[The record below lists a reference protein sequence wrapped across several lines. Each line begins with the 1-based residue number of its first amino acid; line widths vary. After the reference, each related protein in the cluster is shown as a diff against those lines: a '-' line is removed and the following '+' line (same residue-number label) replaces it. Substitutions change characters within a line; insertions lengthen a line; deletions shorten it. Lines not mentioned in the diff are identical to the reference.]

1 MQIIPAIDLKNK
13 KCVRLLQGEIDK
25 ETIYSENPVEMAL
38 LWQSKG
44 AKRLHIVDLDGAFT
58 GEMTNFEVIKAI
70 RKAVDMDIDVG
81 GGIRTLERAEILLD
95 AGINKIIF
103 GTVAVKDPK
112 LIKLAADKFADKITV
127 GIDAKDGKVAISGWV
142 GNTEILAEELV
153 QNMEKIGI
161 TEFIYTDISKDGMM
175 TGPNLKETQN
185 ICKITTRNIIASGG
199 VSCIEDIKN
208 LLALNQKN
216 LTGVITGKAIYD
228 GKLDLEEAIKLVE
241 TLHATSLPWRNFI

>member
-13 KCVRLLQGEIDK
+13 KCVRLLQGEKDK
-25 ETIYSENPVEMAL
+25 ETVYSDNPLEMAL
-38 LWQSKG
+38 LFQKKG

-58 GEMTNFEVIKAI
+58 GEMTNFEIIKSI

-81 GGIRTLERAEILLD
+81 GGIRSLERAEILLNE
-95 AGINKIIF
+95 GINKIIF

-112 LIKLAADKFADKITV
+112 LIKAAADKFADKITI

-153 QNMEKIGI
+153 LNMEKIGI

-175 TGPNLKETQN
+175 SGPNLKETEN
-185 ICKITTRNIIASGG
+185 ICRITKQNVIASGG
-199 VSCIEDIKN
+199 VSGISDIQN
-208 LLALNQKN
+208 LLDLKQKN
-216 LTGVITGKAIYD
+216 LSGVITGKAIYD
-228 GKLDLEEAIKLVE
+228 GKLDLEEAIRLVGE
-241 TLHATSLPWRNFI
+241 IALSS